1 MVALVAAD
9 AAYLP
14 GPILAAVHPSQVVA
28 GVGAILMMALALAAV
43 VHGERTRAKRFEP
56 DAVLILVVWVVLLVS
71 VFAATAGGT

>member
-1 MVALVAAD
+1 M
-9 AAYLP
+9 
-14 GPILAAVHPSQVVA
+14 
-28 GVGAILMMALALAAV
+28 GAILMMALALAAV